1 LIYITY
7 PLPHTIALSSK
18 SGGVMTYTAVICK
31 EDEWYVAE
39 CPETGTVSQG
49 HTIEEA
55 IANLR
60 EATELYVEE
69 FAPPVRQPP
78 FLTTFEV
85 PAYA

>member
-1 LIYITY
+1 
-7 PLPHTIALSSK
+7 
-18 SGGVMTYTAVICK
+18 MTYTAVICK

-85 PAYA
+85 PSYA